1 MGSDAQSATP
11 PLPQRL
17 PVPLTIE
24 LSAAVDPGRARS
36 NNEDSVALDNDVAL
50 AVLADG
56 MGGYNAGEVASNMA
70 TSFIRTELGRWL
82 REAQSHA
89 SDAEVRR
96 AMDICV
102 DNANRAIFNAAN
114 SNPQYAGMGTTL
126 VVAVFRENRLLVG
139 HVGDSRA
146 YRLRAGRLQQIT
158 RDHSLLQEQIDAGL
172 ITPEQAAFSANK
184 NLVTRAVGVE
194 DTVLLETHQHDVQ
207 PGDTYLMCSDGLSDM
222 LDDASIGQ
230 VLLAHDSLT
239 AASQALID
247 AANDAGGKDNISVVL
262 VRASGGASPARR
274 FRWPFRR

>member
-1 MGSDAQSATP
+1 
-11 PLPQRL
+11 
-17 PVPLTIE
+17 
-24 LSAAVDPGRARS
+24 
-36 NNEDSVALDNDVAL
+36 
-50 AVLADG
+50 
-56 MGGYNAGEVASNMA
+56 MGGYNAGEVASGMA
-70 TSFIRTELGRWL
+70 TSFIKSELGRWL
-82 REAQSHA
+82 TEASETA
-89 SDAEVRR
+89 TDSEVRR

-126 VVAVFRENRLLVG
+126 VVGVFRDSRLLMG

-194 DTVLLETHQHDVQ
+194 DTVLLETHQHDVLT
-207 PGDTYLMCSDGLSDM
+207 GDVYLICSDGLSDM

-230 VLLAHDSLT
+230 VLLANDSLE
-239 AASQALID
+239 AGCRALVE

-262 VRASGGASPARR
+262 VRASGGASTSSR
-274 FRWPFRR
+274 FWWPF

>member
-1 MGSDAQSATP
+1 VS
-11 PLPQRL
+11 
-17 PVPLTIE
+17 LTIE
-24 LSAAVDPGRARS
+24 LHGAVDAGRARS
-36 NNEDSVALDNDVAL
+36 NNEDSVAVDADASL

-70 TSFIRTELGRWL
+70 TSFILSELGRWL
-82 REAQSHA
+82 TEASTQA
-89 SDAEVRR
+89 TDQEVRR

-126 VVAVFRENRLLVG
+126 VVAVFRQSQLLVG

-146 YRLRAGRLQQIT
+146 YRLRAGRLVQIT

-194 DTVLLETHQHDVQ
+194 DTVQLETHQHEVM
-207 PGDTYLMCSDGLSDM
+207 PGDLYLLCSDGLSDM
-222 LDDASIGQ
+222 LADESISQ
-230 VLLAHDSLT
+230 VLQAHESLE
-239 AASQALID
+239 SGCKALIE
-247 AANDAGGKDNISVVL
+247 AANDAGGKDNISVIL
-262 VRASGGASPARR
+262 VRAAGAATTSSRSW
-274 FRWPFRR
+274 WPFRR